1 MGRNGAGKTTTIESA
16 MGLLSVRA
24 GRVTLQGRDIT
35 RLPTHQ
41 RARLGIGYAP
51 EDAGI
56 FPDLTVAEN
65 FQISRSLA
73 AGRRGRRR
81 RRSGDGRA
89 RPRPL
94 PRGPQF
100 LERRGLNLSGGQ
112 KKMVA
117 IARALTLSPSILL
130 LDEPFEGLAP
140 VVVSRFIE
148 ATRRIKEMG
157 VSLLIAESNLAT
169 ASRIAD
175 RLYAIDRGEIIF
187 QGDPPAALAER
198 RGHAHAP
205 RLTRPPAPED
215 SAMRHAAR
223 SWLRRR
229 RCSRS
234 WPRAPSTPR
243 PGAGAASAPL
253 SAEEEASLQEIRD
266 FVQATAAAVPD
277 AGAARGLR
285 RVVGRDRLPAAV
297 RVEPRRSTPRGAL
310 YVNRRLLRAS
320 NRDLVIAKSLAY
332 EMLRAPSKATTLAER
347 ERERAAAEPR
357 EQRAGDRHPRPGR
370 AE

>member
-1 MGRNGAGKTTTIESA
+1 VGRNGAGKTTTIESA
-16 MGLLSVRA
+16 MGILGVRT

-35 RLPTHQ
+35 RLPTHE

-65 FQISRSLA
+65 FEISRTLA
-73 AGRRGRRR
+73 AGRRGSAAAGQEADERILALFPEVR
-81 RRSGDGRA
+81 
-89 RPRPL
+89 
-94 PRGPQF
+94 QF

-187 QGDPPAALAER
+187 QGDPPAAMANAEVMR
-198 RGHAHAP
+198 TLRG
-205 RLTRPPAPED
+205 
-215 SAMRHAAR
+215 
-223 SWLRRR
+223 
-229 RCSRS
+229 
-234 WPRAPSTPR
+234 
-243 PGAGAASAPL
+243 
-253 SAEEEASLQEIRD
+253 
-266 FVQATAAAVPD
+266 
-277 AGAARGLR
+277 
-285 RVVGRDRLPAAV
+285 
-297 RVEPRRSTPRGAL
+297 
-310 YVNRRLLRAS
+310 
-320 NRDLVIAKSLAY
+320 
-332 EMLRAPSKATTLAER
+332 
-347 ERERAAAEPR
+347 
-357 EQRAGDRHPRPGR
+357 
-370 AE
+370 